1 MAAGVRAGRL
11 PSKPGIE
18 MVEFWIATVRD
29 TSEEMCHR
37 MRASANIAWGFLG
50 KPSQQVFAAHT
61 HLDVNE
67 LANDVG
73 ELDRLADLYAA
84 MIGAQSDDEF
94 QRYAM
99 IDVTPSSRRALPA
112 PRRNGTGMKR
122 NLDDLDER
130 LRELEAVEK
139 QAERPQRL
147 RRPRPEQRVE
157 RVRRPR

>member
-1 MAAGVRAGRL
+1 
-11 PSKPGIE
+11 
-18 MVEFWIATVRD
+18 
-29 TSEEMCHR
+29 
-37 MRASANIAWGFLG
+37 MRASANIAAWSFLG

-67 LANDVG
+67 LAKDVG
-73 ELDRLADLYAA
+73 ELDGLADLYA

-99 IDVTPSSRRALPA
+99 IEVTPSSRRALSA
-112 PRRNGTGMKR
+112 PRRNGTGIKR
-122 NLDDLDER
+122 H
-130 LRELEAVEK
+130 LRELEAAEE
-139 QAERPQRL
+139 QAERRQRL

>member
-1 MAAGVRAGRL
+1 
-11 PSKPGIE
+11 

-29 TSEEMCHR
+29 TSEKMCHR
-37 MRASANIAWGFLG
+37 MRASANIAWSCLG

-67 LANDVG
+67 LTKDVG
-73 ELDRLADLYAA
+73 ELDGLADLYAA

-99 IDVTPSSRRALPA
+99 IDVTPSSRSALPA
-112 PRRNGTGMKR
+112 RRRNGTGMKR

-130 LRELEAVEK
+130 RRELEAAEER
-139 QAERPQRL
+139 AERPQRL
-147 RRPRPEQRVE
+147 RRPRPEQRVK
-157 RVRRPR
+157 RIRRPR